1 MAATSDQQK
10 QFILQADLRTVMWSL
25 ALPAIA
31 AMVLFGLNA
40 FMDTVYI
47 GQLLDETAM
56 AGVAL
61 AYPLTGVTMGL
72 GSWAGT
78 GAGNLLSIALGKDDT
93 YTQENV
99 LPNLT

>member
-1 MAATSDQQK
+1 
-10 QFILQADLRTVMWSL
+10 MWRL

-47 GQLLDETAM
+47 GQLLNESAL
-56 AGVAL
+56 AGEAL

-72 GSWAGT
+72 GALAGS
-78 GAGNLLSIALGKDDT
+78 GAGNLLSLALGKDDT
-93 YTQENV
+93 ATQV
-99 LPNLT
+99 RL